1 MEAVEASLLGLS
13 AEAVVGVDGPVK
25 RDPPASSRFNPQP
38 LHVFRQHP
46 EVRELYAVSRFAT
59 RKRVYN
65 QIDKQKRLEV
75 GPLWVISE
83 LLHSTR
89 YLNELSL

>member
-1 MEAVEASLLGLS
+1 MVDPRREGLKLCLPHREDGEVVEAVEASLLGLS

-25 RDPPASSRFNPQP
+25 RDPPASSRFNSQP
-38 LHVFRQHP
+38 LHVFCQHP

-65 QIDKQKRLEV
+65 QIDK
-75 GPLWVISE
+75 
-83 LLHSTR
+83 
-89 YLNELSL
+89 